1 MKHTRLL
8 VRQKFGAGW
17 GLKRQLTLRF
27 VACFACWAGV
37 TLPFDMC
44 NLLQTFSTPAAPH
57 AVTGGDA
64 SSKKA
69 DGLLSSARGDATKM
83 LQAYHSIKGM
93 LDKDPHEVSLKL
105 RAAEAAVS
113 FMRIT
118 GHANSLACQL
128 NRNKPE
134 VQKQDTEANMAV
146 WAEWAPIAQKLLGEV
161 EETLGETFY
170 NDASIYVLSVE
181 ANMYATSSR
190 GIVTAV
196 LSGKAVSFLASISKL
211 EKLHPAHDNAIYCV
225 YWGAYYLAAP
235 WPASS
240 ASKARSYFER
250 MVKAYP
256 ASRRNQYWAG
266 VGAFMEQDFTAAQKY
281 MERALEEQ
289 CASPSELD
297 VCEWI
302 TAEAKR
308 TLDMLT
314 G

>member
-1 MKHTRLL
+1 
-8 VRQKFGAGW
+8 
-17 GLKRQLTLRF
+17 
-27 VACFACWAGV
+27 
-37 TLPFDMC
+37 
-44 NLLQTFSTPAAPH
+44 
-57 AVTGGDA
+57 
-64 SSKKA
+64 
-69 DGLLSSARGDATKM
+69 M

-93 LDKDPHEVSLKL
+93 LEKNPRDVSLKL
-105 RAAEAAVS
+105 CAAEAAVS

-128 NRNKPE
+128 NGNKPE
-134 VQKQDTEANMAV
+134 VQKQDTETNMAV
-146 WAEWAPIAQKLLGEV
+146 WAEWAPIAQKLLAEV
-161 EETLGETFY
+161 EEALGQGFY
-170 NDASIYVLSVE
+170 DDASTYILSVE
-181 ANMYATSSR
+181 ASMYATSSK
-190 GIVTAV
+190 GIVAAV
-196 LSGKAVSFLASISKL
+196 MSGKAVSFLASIAKL

-266 VGAFMEQDFTAAQKY
+266 VGAFMERDYTVARKY
-281 MERALEEQ
+281 MERALKEQ

-297 VCEWI
+297 VCQWI

-308 TLDMLT
+308 TLDLLT
-314 G
+314 D